1 MSGMLRRVLIA
12 SLATLLLA
20 APATAG
26 QIVVKLGL
34 TPGKLAVASAPASL
48 KAGGTAQI
56 SVKVADGRGSGKGWT
71 LRFLNA
77 SGLTVTGITA
87 KCASN
92 STCTLPSMVGGPGG
106 ATVLQAAHDTGMGI
120 IDLVVTVKA
129 SSAAS
134 VAFGVS

>member
-1 MSGMLRRVLIA
+1 MLRRVSIA
-12 SLATLLLA
+12 FLAALLLA

-34 TPGKLAVASAPASL
+34 TPGKLAVAAAPASL

-56 SVKVADGRGSGKGWT
+56 QVKVADGRGNGKGWT
-71 LRFLNA
+71 LRFQNA
-77 SGLTVTGITA
+77 TGLTVTGITA

-92 STCTLPSMVGGPGG
+92 STCTLPSMAGGPSG

-134 VAFGVS
+134 VAFAVS